1 MQGAR
6 RYTTA
11 DLKVYRQMSTT
22 SFLRKTVLAA
32 ALAASMSAFASSYY
46 VVVPVPAR
54 TDTGAANISVSLSAY
69 SPPAGFVGD
78 AYPGFDFNQALQ
90 VTGDQNFNPSNVRW
104 YVSGG
109 ALPAGLTLNATGK
122 LTGTPTA
129 AGTSSFVV
137 TAVYRTKSG
146 TNTFQVSVTNL
157 QVSLG
162 SAVLPNATQGATYSY
177 DMKTRLSVT
186 GDSSYSGAG
195 VSWSIESGNL
205 PAGLSLGANG
215 VITGVAT
222 AEGTYPFTVKAA
234 YRTKSGIQ
242 GYQVVVGAITV
253 GLQTATLPDAK
264 QGTAY
269 SYDLKTLLTVGGD
282 AAYSGAGVSWSVT
295 SGALPAGLSIGAD
308 GVITGSATAE
318 GTFPFTV
325 KAAYKTKSGTQ
336 GYQVVVGA
344 ITVELQQATP
354 PGGIVGIAYNNGA
367 GFDLK
372 PSVTVSGDGAYA
384 GSGAGVLWSVTSGT
398 LPAGLSLTNAGVIA
412 GTPTTA
418 AVSATVQVQA
428 SYKGKTATQSYSVPI
443 TGSIQQ
449 FSGYRAYA
457 DGTYASTCNGYRNPS
472 APHYYQGA
480 TGDGIYRITPGGV
493 PYDVYC
499 DMTTNGGGYTVIEAL
514 HDTRYYTTATFLQAP
529 AGSPPVPGE
538 ANGTYLPAAIAIA
551 LANLSS
557 EVRIS
562 EYGTSNAAWTT
573 SATMLNN
580 LRQGLVA
587 NNNTQTAYDPTALWA
602 VSSAGL
608 TQFNTTQSIAGQGA
622 VNYPTIFWA
631 GGNSR
636 GLHVTGGGGVSN
648 ASWHYDTQNGPMV
661 VSYR

>member
-1 MQGAR
+1 
-6 RYTTA
+6 
-11 DLKVYRQMSTT
+11 MS
-22 SFLRKTVLAA
+22 SKALLRKTLVAA
-32 ALAASMSAFASSYY
+32 ALAASMSAFASNYY

-69 SPPAGFVGD
+69 TPPAGFVGD

-104 YVSGG
+104 YVSAG

-146 TNTFQVSVTNL
+146 TNTFQVSVMNL

-162 SAVLPNATQGATYSY
+162 SAALPNATQGATYSY

-195 VSWSIESGNL
+195 VSWSIASGNL
-205 PAGLSLGANG
+205 PAGLSLGADG
-215 VITGVAT
+215 LITGVAT
-222 AEGTYPFTVKAA
+222 AEGTYPFTVRAA

-253 GLQTATLPDAK
+253 GLQTASLPDAK

-269 SYDLKTLLTVGGD
+269 SYDLKTLLTVSGD
-282 AAYSGAGVSWSVT
+282 AAYSSSGVSWSVT

-325 KAAYKTKSGTQ
+325 KAAYKTKSGMQ

-344 ITVELQQATP
+344 ITVALAAATP
-354 PGGIVGIAYNNGA
+354 PGGIVGIAYNNGS

-372 PSVTVSGDGAYA
+372 PSVNVNGDGAYA
-384 GSGAGVLWSVTSGT
+384 GTGAGVTWSVTGGA
-398 LPAGLSLTNAGVIA
+398 LPAGMNLSTAGVIG
-412 GTPTTA
+412 GTPTTT
-418 AVSATVQVQA
+418 AVSSTVQVQA
-428 SYKGKTATQSYSVPI
+428 SYKGKTATQSYSLPI
-443 TGSIQQ
+443 TGSIKQL
-449 FSGYRAYA
+449 SGYRAYA
-457 DGTYASTCNGYRNPS
+457 DGTYASTCNAYRNPS

-480 TGDGIYRITPGGV
+480 TGDGIYRITPGGAS
-493 PYDVYC
+493 YDVYC

-514 HDTRYYTTATFLQAP
+514 HDTRYYAGASFNEAP

-538 ANGTYLPAAIAIA
+538 ANGSYLTASVAIA

-580 LRQGLVA
+580 LRQGLLA
-587 NNNTQTAYDPTALWA
+587 NYNTQTTYDPTSLWS

-608 TQFNTTQSIAGQGA
+608 AQFNSTQSIAGQGA
-622 VNYPTIFWA
+622 DNYPTIFWS
-631 GGNSR
+631 GGNSS
-636 GLHVTGGGGVSN
+636 GLHVTGGGGLAN
-648 ASWHYDTQNGPMV
+648 ASWHYNIQNGPMV